1 MSKTL
6 GGRARVLIA
15 DDEPEIRN
23 VLYDLLS
30 PAYDCAAV
38 GSAEE
43 ALARLS
49 ERGYDLVIS
58 DIMMGGMSGLEMIP
72 RVLERSPD
80 TVVIMISGVQTV
92 ESAIHAL
99 RAGAFDYVMKP
110 FDLQHVEAA
119 VNRALEHHSLRVEKR
134 RYETYLEEMVEQ
146 RTSELNRALGSL
158 GDAYRSTLKS
168 LTAALEARDSE
179 THGHSERVVNFSLR
193 LGRELGLEANLERAQ
208 EIIYEAAQAGAPLNE
223 EARDFALA
231 LGLAPVALAA
241 TRQQH
246 ESEEASLME
255 GL

>member
-1 MSKTL
+1 MSKTM
-6 GGRARVLIA
+6 GRRARVLIA

-119 VNRALEHHSLRVEKR
+119 VSRALEHHSLRVEKR